1 MMAETSEGNVIQVPT
16 WFLKL
21 SGWGVGIFAAGAM
34 AWASWL
40 TVSVI
45 EIKASVSTHDKNT
58 ARIEAVQKDVNDLRI
73 EMIKNQK

>member
-1 MMAETSEGNVIQVPT
+1 MPDNGKVIQIPT

-21 SGWGVGIFAAGAM
+21 AGWGVGIFAAGAM

-58 ARIEAVQKDVNDLRI
+58 AKIEALQKDLNDLRI
-73 EMIKNQK
+73 EMIKGKQ